1 MPDES
6 PSQPQTVVNVHL
18 DNTNTSQATAVAEAS
33 AGEKP
38 APPPLPAD
46 PVPKFIGKAYRALA
60 LGWFVGAHRVYLG
73 RPVVFW
79 LCCLWL
85 APLLVIG
92 LAAGEGAGLGTAIL
106 LGVGTLLTVVGLDA
120 ITIPDWVRRHNRALW
135 AAGLRS
141 DLLSRDSA
149 AAGVGAPPPS
159 PQVGGAALLSRLPG
173 PTNDILRTR
182 LLRAAHRGDGRLTV
196 TQAVMETGESWAKV
210 ERALRKMVKKGHIDV
225 DNAPDSGV
233 VVYLFPEL
241 VGRPALADPDP
252 PAEQD
257 PA

>member
-33 AGEKP
+33 ADEKP
-38 APPPLPAD
+38 APPALPAD
-46 PVPKFIGKAYRALA
+46 PVPKFIGKAYRAFA
-60 LGWFVGAHRVYLG
+60 LGWAIGAHRVYLG
-73 RPVVFW
+73 RPVFNW
-79 LCCLWL
+79 LFCLYL
-85 APLLVIG
+85 APLVVF
-92 LAAGEGAGLGTAIL
+92 AASVGNGAGAGVAAL
-106 LGVGTLLTVVGLDA
+106 LGVGALLIVVGIEA

-135 AAGLRS
+135 AAGLPTG
-141 DLLSRDSA
+141 SRDFA
-149 AAGVGAPPPS
+149 AAGVGDPPPS
-159 PQVGGAALLSRLPG
+159 SQAAGPAVLSRLRG

-210 ERALRKMVKKGHIDV
+210 ERALRKMVKKGYIDV

-241 VGRPALADPDP
+241 VGRPALADPGLPDEQA
-252 PAEQD
+252 PA
-257 PA
+257 